1 MRWTIRTA
9 IYAFRPLCHD
19 LRISYKVSV
28 LSTTS
33 SVAGQWPRAM
43 LLTQLAA
50 LSSGGRDASTKRIW
64 RSVLRQRIIVLF
76 VVRSLPRCVA
86 RCLPLGMCYRDHRE
100 LAFRGRAC
108 GSFPVE

>member
-1 MRWTIRTA
+1 MRWRIRTA
-9 IYAFRPLCHD
+9 IYALRPVCQD

-50 LSSGGRDASTKRIW
+50 LSSGGGDASTKRIR

-76 VVRSLPRCVA
+76 AVRSFPRCVTSY
-86 RCLPLGMCYRDHRE
+86 LPLGLRCRDDRQ
-100 LAFRGRAC
+100 LTFGDCSRVFF
-108 GSFPVE
+108 SVK